1 MSKGA
6 LEELSNKFR
15 FLDADTIRDEKGS
28 VRFQDMWAPEVAHF
42 TEEGLKPAEW
52 GGEFYSELYSGLAK
66 ETGFDK
72 VYRTGKQGKYGRDIG
87 DLQDEQESF
96 FTKQLVY
103 QGLEDPVTEE
113 QKELYDMGVFSRAL
127 NEATGETEEDA
138 WETARQKKRKY
149 ELDTSIGWKTV
160 ADTEAEYK
168 AGKDYFGDSYNIY
181 DDSTVRFRDYD
192 RTMDNEA
199 KSNFSTGWES
209 GWLGIQESLQE
220 GISVIGDI
228 IGSDSLYYSG
238 QAGADALA
246 RQQGDLPTFANDIKN
261 VDSLASLGNYFTGMM
276 GVALP
281 YMLGIAGGTVVG
293 ALSAAVGAPAAL
305 AATIGLAPA
314 VWTYAGE
321 TYGNMEGEMDQK
333 NAGVAMAGGVAMAVL
348 DRLGLKG
355 IIKPSTMLR
364 EDGFKQAAKA
374 FAKENGVS
382 EEAALKAVRDASGK
396 VTIEAM
402 KSIGSY
408 AEMQIA
414 KGLLAKQVGLK
425 TIQGAGIES
434 VTEALQETIG
444 YGFGALGSEAEF
456 DPEEY
461 QHILTNALAGGAIL
475 GGPISGVAATTSE
488 LGGFKRLK
496 RDLTEVNDNSDYEGG
511 TAEDILDE
519 INATANS
526 ETRTVVG
533 EDGESKVIQADI
545 DYVEKANNERIKGGE
560 LDTSKWRGGL
570 KTLGTTLK
578 EFPSR
583 FVKKFGSLH
592 QDAILDATEQGSMG
606 RKAFAYLTSVAGHA
620 KDSFTQGLTLS
631 DRKRILTSSLFAELD
646 FIKTELD
653 GALGV
658 GLAGRN
664 SNDSTKL
671 FVKYLKARAEGKPIP
686 AELKG
691 MEADLKTL
699 REKIGGQHEGSNGLT
714 DVLLKIV
721 NNLEDGTAGFK
732 GTNTK
737 KRQGWFQESARLK
750 VNEVAKDKKGFVK
763 SLVSSGWSKKDAEAF
778 WDVVV
783 HGPTGYDPA
792 KLKELGFKSF
802 KSKSLQQNK
811 DVLNAVFG
819 EDSKFLE
826 RDPFERLKINMQ
838 EQVNYA
844 IDKKYLGENGEKIS
858 KALMLIKEEMGDAWD
873 PRIATHFMDNVDASR
888 GDYRRMENK
897 TLEKWIGHITWFNS
911 FAHLSLSAIASLPE
925 AAIVLLSAPKDQSII
940 ESIGK
945 GVKDLAHHYKII
957 GGDGL
962 SYITSKSGVS
972 RDEYIQ
978 NFVDFYRYGYGSGK
992 HGAIGQTGI
1001 DDAVYKTS
1009 KFKEILMKGFFLVNG
1024 LKIYTDA
1031 TRIARLSIAN
1041 DAIFGDLEI
1050 IGSSL
1055 DSDGNIDNRA
1065 SVRRSGLFQD
1075 AFGRL
1080 RELNIDPDLAAKQY
1094 SDVIRTV
1101 GEGKTEKEIEALTPD
1116 SMYKMLIEA
1125 DPKFLETMDVA
1136 RVSWVDNA
1144 IAHPDS
1150 MNRPLWYS
1158 NPHYRLFTQYNG
1170 FMSVFTSHILPK
1182 IWKKVKSADPTAKYN
1197 AVAIAATMI
1206 ALGFLSQMMKDEL
1219 KYGGKPQWITEK
1231 GYLQR
1236 GATSSGLLGT
1246 PERFLEILSP
1256 IYKSGY
1262 KGPVDHAIDAT
1273 EGFLGPTWKHGQNL
1287 GKIFLNHI
1295 EGKEELR
1302 DKYLVK
1308 EVPLMG
1314 TTKVFKDWFA
1324 NR

>member
-6 LEELSNKFR
+6 LEELSKKFR
-15 FLDADTIRDEKGS
+15 FLDADTIRDEQGS
-28 VRFQDMWAPEVAHF
+28 VRFQNMWAPEVAHF
-42 TEEGLKPAEW
+42 TKEGLKPAEW
-52 GGEFYSELYSGLAK
+52 GGEFYSELYENLAK
-66 ETGFDK
+66 ETGFEN
-72 VYRTGKQGKYGRDIG
+72 VYRSGEQGKYGRDIG
-87 DLQDEQESF
+87 DLQDEEGSF
-96 FTKQLVY
+96 WTKQLVY
-103 QGLEDPVTEE
+103 QGLQDPASQE

-127 NEATGETEEDA
+127 NEATGETKDDA
-138 WETARQKKRKY
+138 WESARQKKRKY
-149 ELDTSIGWKTV
+149 EKDTTLGWKTV

-168 AGKDYFGDSYNIY
+168 AGKDLFGASYNIY
-181 DDSTVRFRDYD
+181 DDSTVRFRNYD

-199 KSNFSTGWES
+199 RSNFSTGWES
-209 GWLGIQESLQE
+209 GWLSIGESLQE
-220 GISVIGDI
+220 GISVLGDI
-228 IGSDSLYYSG
+228 IGSESLYHSG
-238 QAGADALA
+238 QAGADAIA
-246 RQQGDLPTFANDIKN
+246 RQQGKLPEFANDIQD
-261 VDSLASLGNYFTGMM
+261 VDSLAALGGYFTGMM

-305 AATIGLAPA
+305 AATIGMAPA
-314 VWTYAGE
+314 IWTYAGE
-321 TYGNMEGEMDQK
+321 TYGNMKGTMDQK
-333 NAGVAMAGGVAMAVL
+333 NAGVAMAGGVAMATL

-374 FAKENGVS
+374 FAKENNVS
-382 EEAALKAVRDASGK
+382 EEVALKAVRDAAGK

-402 KSIGSY
+402 ESIGAY
-408 AEMQIA
+408 AQMQVA

-434 VTEALQETIG
+434 VTEGLQETIG

-461 QHILTNALAGGAIL
+461 KHILTNALAGGAIL
-475 GGPISGVAATTSE
+475 GGPISGVSATTSE

-496 RDLTEVNDNSDYEGG
+496 RDLTEVNDNSDYEGD
-511 TAEDILDE
+511 TAEDILEEIDAVPNSEAVTVDRGDGQTGTVQSE
-519 INATANS
+519 INWVTRANK
-526 ETRTVVG
+526 ER
-533 EDGESKVIQADI
+533 
-545 DYVEKANNERIKGGE
+545 EKGDA

-583 FVKKFGSLH
+583 FVKRFGSLH
-592 QDAILDATEQGSMG
+592 QDDIINNTAQGSVG
-606 RKAFAYLTSVAGHA
+606 RRAFAYITSVAGHA

-646 FIKTELD
+646 FIKAELD
-653 GALGV
+653 GAMGV
-658 GLAGRN
+658 GATGRN
-664 SNDSTKL
+664 TNDSTKL
-671 FVKYLKARAEGKPIP
+671 FVKYLKARAAGEDIP
-686 AELKG
+686 TELKG
-691 MEADLKTL
+691 MEAELKTI
-699 REKIGGQHEGSNGLT
+699 REKIGGQHTNSNGLT

-721 NNLEDGTAGFK
+721 NNLEEGTSEFK
-732 GTNTK
+732 GTSTK
-737 KRQGWFQESARLK
+737 KKLGWFQESARLK
-750 VNEVAKDKKGFVK
+750 VNEVAKDKNGFVK
-763 SLVSSGWSKKDAEAF
+763 ALVGKGWTKSDAEAF

-811 DVLNAVFG
+811 DVLNSVFG

-844 IDKKYLGENGEKIS
+844 VDKKYLGEKGEKIS

-873 PRIATHFMDNVDASR
+873 PRIATHFMDNIDASR
-888 GDYRRMENK
+888 GDYRRMENRA
-897 TLEKWIGHITWFNS
+897 LEKWIGHITWFNS

-925 AAIVLLSAPKDQSII
+925 AAIVLLNAPKDQSII

-945 GVKDLAHHYKII
+945 GVKDLVHHYKIVSSS
-957 GGDGL
+957 GM

-972 RDEYIQ
+972 RDEYLQ

-1009 KFKEILMKGFFLVNG
+1009 KFKEVLMKGFFLANG

-1031 TRIARLSIAN
+1031 TRIARLAIAN

-1050 IGSSL
+1050 IGSAL
-1055 DSDGNIDNRA
+1055 DSDGNIDKGANIRK
-1065 SVRRSGLFQD
+1065 SGLFQD

-1080 RELNIDPDLAAKQY
+1080 RELNVDPDRAAKQY
-1094 SDVIRTV
+1094 HDVVRNV
-1101 GEGKTEKEIEALTPD
+1101 GKGRTEKEIDALTPD
-1116 SMYKMLIEA
+1116 EMYKMLIDA
-1125 DPKFLETMDVA
+1125 DSKFLETMDIA

-1144 IAHPDS
+1144 IAHPDA

-1170 FMSVFTSHILPK
+1170 FMSVFTAHILPK
-1182 IWKKVKSADPTAKYN
+1182 VWKKVKGADPTAKYN

-1219 KYGGKPQWITEK
+1219 KYGGKPGWITDK

-1236 GATSSGLLGT
+1236 GVTSSGLLGT
-1246 PERFLEILSP
+1246 PERLLETVSP

-1262 KGPVDHAIDAT
+1262 KGPIDHAIDAT
-1273 EGFLGPTWKHGQNL
+1273 EGFLGPSWKHGQNL
-1287 GKIFLNHI
+1287 GKIFLNHL
-1295 EGKEELR
+1295 EGKDELR
-1302 DKYLVK
+1302 DKYLAK

-1314 TTKVFKDWFA
+1314 TTKVFKDWFV
-1324 NR
+1324 NK